1 MNFKIKIRNK
11 EYSVE
16 LKEER
21 RGIRIKIGNKEF
33 IFVSI
38 KEDIVF
44 KPQNISDNK
53 DSSRKEIISSLSGIV
68 TSIFVKEGEIIKSGQ
83 KILILSAMKMENEI
97 VSEGSGKIEKI
108 MVKENQQIKE
118 GDILVILK

>member
-21 RGIRIKIGNKEF
+21 RGIKIKIGSKEF
-33 IFVSI
+33 IFGSI
-38 KEDIVF
+38 KEDVVF
-44 KPQNISDNK
+44 NPQNISDNK